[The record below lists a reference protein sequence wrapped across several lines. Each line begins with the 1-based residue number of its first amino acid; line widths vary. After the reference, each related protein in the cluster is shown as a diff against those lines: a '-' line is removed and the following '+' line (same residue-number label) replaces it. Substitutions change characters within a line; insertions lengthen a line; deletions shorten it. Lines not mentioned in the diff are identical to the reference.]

1 VATANQVNT
10 ALPVA
15 TTPANTAIVA
25 IPAPVTTIPAT
36 RAQEKQEPTM
46 FEKIVAALSLSAPS
60 NTAQQAAK
68 KVPQE
73 QSSSSTAPL
82 ATPTDQLTQKN
93 DNKKES
99 TLPLKKKSATV
110 HQKKSTSKTNMPKK
124 LKDTP
129 STLVTPSF
137 SPAKK
142 PSHLIHKNT
151 TFSPLTIQ
159 AHTNAQTIKNTQK
172 LHTTYS
178 AKISPS
184 QPKTQTRKTLSNT
197 VPRTTRERPSTKKIQ
212 PKNKKQSCTTS
223 AHTFE
228 IYPPIKD
235 LPQPQSAATFYTY
248 PALDDT
254 LQSLPAAPVF
264 YTYPALDDSSQ
275 PCSTKTF
282 EIYPVLQDR
291 TQPTQSLKIHST
303 PSLPIVKKTPTTELA
318 VQTTEPLVQETSTAL
333 SETSPVQ
340 GFATQQVATQ
350 QVVAQPTQ
358 LIVQATPQ
366 EQLMPLTAPTNWAD
380 RTKKLYEKSVTYFK
394 ELFSPK
400 SSTAP
405 LSNAV
410 LHSQNAAME
419 VHSVDTVDGSN
430 DKDVSGN
437 FTLQPEVMRSFRP
450 HALTRALFGC
460 DLYNDTTLH
469 IRGSALARNDAKDWL
484 ADYFYLSNNYEG
496 IVCFTPRVTS
506 FLTDLSLFIDL
517 NSWFNGCFLRVE
529 SPLTWT
535 KWDLGMREQIINSGN
550 VNGAQGWRGD
560 WTSVDNK
567 LLSSFT
573 DYSCWEKAGT
583 SYVDSVGLAHP
594 LYAAKLCPCGR
605 AKTELADLHVDFGMH
620 AHEGE
625 RYHVG
630 LYARGVMPTG
640 TKPDGEFL
648 FEPIVGNGHF
658 WELGGGVN
666 GYAQLWKAT
675 DKSQEVGLYLDGSIT
690 HLFSS
695 HQQRIFDLKN
705 HGLMS
710 RYMLVTNSATAPS
723 SITPAANITSAHVNV
738 SVPMQIDLI
747 ALVNYANDVFSWNC
761 GYNFWSRS
769 CEKID
774 CCDIMTNNVCDNCS
788 AGSGLDGITWMPY
801 TDSTIKELGTSSLA
815 TALSQDDLDLNSS
828 RTKGSSH
835 KIFTSLNYSWIN
847 IDDVVVPFLG
857 IGAELELGKSES
869 ATANACCTR
878 VSLSQWGLWLRM
890 GTEF

>member
-1 VATANQVNT
+1 MNVRYTSAFLLVLSFLASSLVLAVPQISIRSQGQNIIRSTIQQTTMHIPVSEITAPVTT
-10 ALPVA
+10 ALPVTAPAPA
-15 TTPANTAIVA
+15 TTV
-25 IPAPVTTIPAT
+25 PAT
-36 RAQEKQEPTM
+36 SAQEKQEPTT
-46 FEKIVAALSLSAPS
+46 FEKIVAAFAPSAPS
-60 NTAQQAAK
+60 NTAQLTTKKASQQQA
-68 KVPQE
+68 P
-73 QSSSSTAPL
+73 SSAAPL
-82 ATPTDQLTQKN
+82 ATATDQLTPKSE
-93 DNKKES
+93 DRKEFA
-99 TLPLKKKSATV
+99 LPLKKNTATV
-110 HQKKSTSKTNMPKK
+110 HQKKSSSKTIKPKK

-129 STLVTPSF
+129 STLVTPSL
-137 SPAKK
+137 SSSKK
-142 PSHLIHKNT
+142 TSHLTDKHTI
-151 TFSPLTIQ
+151 FSPLTTQ
-159 AHTNAQTIKNTQK
+159 QNHSVNTIKNTPT
-172 LHTTYS
+172 LHTIYP
-178 AKISPS
+178 AKSRPS
-184 QPKTQTRKTLSNT
+184 QINTQPKKTLHNTIPKTTQL
-197 VPRTTRERPSTKKIQ
+197 RPSTKKIQ
-212 PKNKKQSCTTS
+212 PKNKKSSCSTT
-223 AHTFE
+223 APAFE

-235 LPQPQSAATFYTY
+235 LQQPQPTSTFYTY
-248 PALDDT
+248 PEIEDT
-254 LQSLPAAPVF
+254 LQPLPAAPVF
-264 YTYPALDDSSQ
+264 YTYPAIDSASQ
-275 PCSTKTF
+275 SCSPKTF
-282 EIYPVLQDR
+282 EIYPALEDR
-291 TQPTQSLKIHST
+291 TQPTQSPIQQT
-303 PSLPIVKKTPTTELA
+303 PSTTIVEKTPTTEL
-318 VQTTEPLVQETSTAL
+318 V
-333 SETSPVQ
+333 
-340 GFATQQVATQ
+340 
-350 QVVAQPTQ
+350 
-358 LIVQATPQ
+358 VQATPQ
-366 EQLMPLTAPTNWAD
+366 DQLMPLTVPTSWVD
-380 RTKKLYEKSVTYFK
+380 RAKKQYEKSITYVK

-405 LSNAV
+405 LSNTV

-419 VHSVDTVDGSN
+419 VHSVDTVDGSS

-437 FTLQPEVMRSFRP
+437 FTLQPEVLRSFRP

-460 DLYNDTTLH
+460 DLYNDTTIH

-550 VNGAQGWRGD
+550 VTGAEGWRGN

-605 AKTELADLHVDFGMH
+605 AQTELADIHVDFGVH

-640 TKPDGEFL
+640 TKPNGEFL

-666 GYAQLWKAT
+666 GYAQLWRAP
-675 DKSQEVGLYLDGSIT
+675 DRSQEVGLYLDGSIT

-695 HQQRIFDLKN
+695 HQQRVFDLKS
-705 HGLMS
+705 HGLLS

-723 SITPAANITSAHVNV
+723 SMTPAANITSAQVNV
-738 SVPMQIDLI
+738 SIPMQIDLI
-747 ALVNYANDVFSWNC
+747 ALINYANDVFSWNC
-761 GYNFWSRS
+761 GYNFWARS
-769 CEKID
+769 CEKIN
-774 CCDIMTNNVCDNCS
+774 CCDIVTSNVCDNCS
-788 AGSGLDGITWMPY
+788 AVSGLDGITWMPY

-815 TALSQDDLDLNSS
+815 PALSQDDLDLNSS

-835 KIFTSLNYSWIN
+835 KIFTSLNYSWID